1 MSNTILNSIKKEYL
15 DYHPH
20 SNSMLWTNLAKKL
33 RKYHKMKKIFM
44 YFKHTWILFPNME
57 EAKYWFFKVL
67 ELIKILLAT
76 LRDARF
82 RPGCKVFSLRL

>member
-20 SNSMLWTNLAKKL
+20 SNSMRWTNLAKKL

-57 EAKYWFFKVL
+57 EAKHWFFKVL
-67 ELIKILLAT
+67 ELMKILLAT
-76 LRDARF
+76 LKDARF
-82 RPGCKVFSLRL
+82 RRDCKVY